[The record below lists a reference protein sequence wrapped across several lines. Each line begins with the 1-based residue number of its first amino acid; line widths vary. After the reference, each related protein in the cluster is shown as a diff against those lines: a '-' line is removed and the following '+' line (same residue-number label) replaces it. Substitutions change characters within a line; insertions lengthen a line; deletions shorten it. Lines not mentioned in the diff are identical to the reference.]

1 MVSIAR
7 DPGGAPSASEAVACS
22 ESGRWLY
29 RDDPASYWRRC
40 ERWAIEAVMKRRWLA
55 LLERVSSRQALP
67 AVRLTRRRTARRP
80 PGGSIAAWKTR
91 RRPGT
96 PHALAAPRSPVS
108 RTLSRAVINVAEVI
122 LIGAAI
128 DFLAVE
134 LRRRSRRRKALVI
147 KRARACQCLLDTAG
161 RRFGSRPAAPGR
173 QPGG

>member
-40 ERWAIEAVMKRRWLA
+40 ERWAIEAVMERRWLA
-55 LLERVSSRQALP
+55 LLERASSRQALP
-67 AVRLTRRRTARRP
+67 AVRLTVGARR
-80 PGGSIAAWKTR
+80 GGHRAGQS
-91 RRPGT
+91 RPGRHEGDQARLCARCSAIARVT
-96 PHALAAPRSPVS
+96 YALAGRDQ
-108 RTLSRAVINVAEVI
+108 RHRGI

-147 KRARACQCLLDTAG
+147 KRARAYQCLLDTAG